1 MGMPKDF
8 LRGLAPRRKA
18 LVLPFVMDRF
28 SPGSS
33 SYEDLVGTHR
43 GVVDVFA
50 LVNPFG
56 IMSEKEIIAHPE
68 ILRVSAQTPDRK
80 GRKES
85 AVRLRAWLNTHGER
99 YGTIGLIATGPHMP
113 VWSRAVQGS
122 SAASRVRLIPVHK
135 GTGLRGSVLKRN
147 ISRVLQ

>member
-1 MGMPKDF
+1 MPKDF
-8 LRGLAPRRKA
+8 LLGLAPRRKA

-33 SYEDLVGTHR
+33 SYEELVASHR
-43 GVVDVFA
+43 GAVDVFA

-56 IMSEKEIIAHPE
+56 IMSEKEIIGNPE
-68 ILRVSAQTPDRK
+68 ILRVTAQTPDRLA
-80 GRKES
+80 RRES

-99 YGTIGLIATGPHMP
+99 YGTIGLVATGPHMA
-113 VWSRAVQGS
+113 VWSRALQGS
-122 SAASRVRLIPVHK
+122 PAASRVRIIPVHK
-135 GTGLRGSVLKRN
+135 GTGLRGSVLKKN